1 MVRLDKDEAS
11 NRMQASIIQP
21 SQTPPPKLISLSE
34 LGISK
39 IFTTYITRG
48 NSVIL
53 KLVFNFP
60 SESVR
65 IPTTNNYAAVAIT
78 LSRKL
83 AVWKSIDEEGTE
95 LERVHYNSDIIYYK
109 RKFYAVDFYGKT
121 ITVDVFSKAVS
132 VVVSWLPDNAKSS
145 EETYLVEC
153 CGDLLLI
160 SMLIKNVEVYKLNE
174 EKHAWDRVANLG
186 DQMLIVG
193 YDGCFSVSAPDFA
206 GSKRNA
212 IYFTDYSLL
221 FDLDKGKLIEI

>member
-1 MVRLDKDEAS
+1 M
-11 NRMQASIIQP
+11 
-21 SQTPPPKLISLSE
+21 
-34 LGISK
+34 
-39 IFTTYITRG
+39 
-48 NSVIL
+48 
-53 KLVFNFP
+53 
-60 SESVR
+60 
-65 IPTTNNYAAVAIT
+65 
-78 LSRKL
+78 
-83 AVWKSIDEEGTE
+83 
-95 LERVHYNSDIIYYK
+95 
-109 RKFYAVDFYGKT
+109 DFYGKI

-132 VVVSWLPDNAKSS
+132 VVVSWLPGNAKSS

-160 SMLIKNVEVYKLNE
+160 SMFIQNVEVYKLNE
-174 EKHAWDRVANLG
+174 EKHAWDRVTNLG

>member
-1 MVRLDKDEAS
+1 MSWNDLPEELLETIASNLDVIRFDSVCKSWRRFCCIPPFHQAKIPTPLSSLKFTGHHTHTVSESIFYRLKPSRPNSKSWMVRLDKDEAS
-11 NRMQASIIQP
+11 NRMQASIIQT

-53 KLVFNFP
+53 KLVFNFS

-95 LERVHYNSDIIYYK
+95 LERVHYISDIIYYK
-109 RKFYAVDFYGKT
+109 RKF
-121 ITVDVFSKAVS
+121 
-132 VVVSWLPDNAKSS
+132 
-145 EETYLVEC
+145 
-153 CGDLLLI
+153 
-160 SMLIKNVEVYKLNE
+160 
-174 EKHAWDRVANLG
+174 
-186 DQMLIVG
+186 
-193 YDGCFSVSAPDFA
+193 
-206 GSKRNA
+206 
-212 IYFTDYSLL
+212 
-221 FDLDKGKLIEI
+221 